1 MDPTR
6 LPALPALV
14 HLAEVL
20 KGLARNPALPE
31 ELAVRLLPYRMAP
44 LPLARRKGIALS
56 PALCEAFLVHG
67 ADEALAHAEA
77 LPPEFAA
84 RLAADP
90 DPKVRAARAKV
101 EAAGYGRQA
110 LPAAGPE
117 AERTALAGL
126 PDLKAESLA
135 VLAADADAQVR
146 EALARGGVELPED
159 VLRRLLTDTDTAV
172 RTAACRHRPPPDL
185 HAALLAD
192 RATRKTVIR
201 FLDLDPDMAAALATD
216 PNEEVRAELAA
227 HPALPT
233 ELRDLLARDPSPD
246 VRGKVFARADTPP
259 ELRTEIHAWLTAGA
273 RRSDEDWEN
282 AEEDDLFC
290 EIVLIFLD
298 MEPYPWIEDDPVPH
312 ATSPSRGMRRAA
324 ARSDRLP
331 AALLRRML
339 ADEDPTTRMI
349 ALSRTPDVDLATAED
364 IERRHGRS
372 KFPERPA
379 DYFAFPP
386 ETLRRF
392 AADPDARMRVLALRD
407 PDLPA
412 ALREC
417 LAADA
422 AHTVRQTVAKDPR
435 TAPDTLLRLLG
446 DASESVVAAAAAS
459 PRLPVEAMRAV
470 LDLAAARGT
479 EPSGAGTP

>member
-1 MDPTR
+1 M
-6 LPALPALV
+6 
-14 HLAEVL
+14 
-20 KGLARNPALPE
+20 
-31 ELAVRLLPYRMAP
+31 RLLPYGMAP
-44 LPLARRKGIALS
+44 LPLARRKGIALG
-56 PALCEAFLVHG
+56 PALCEAFLAHG
-67 ADEALAHAEA
+67 AAEALAHAEA

-101 EAAGYGRQA
+101 EAALYGRQA
-110 LPAAGPE
+110 QFAADPG
-117 AERTALAGL
+117 AERTALSGRPAR
-126 PDLKAESLA
+126 KAKSLA
-135 VLAADADAQVR
+135 VLAVDPDARVR
-146 EALARGGVELPED
+146 EAVARGGAELPED
-159 VLRRLLTDTDTAV
+159 LLRRLLTDTETAV
-172 RTAACRHRPPPDL
+172 RTSACRHRPP
-185 HAALLAD
+185 
-192 RATRKTVIR
+192 
-201 FLDLDPDMAAALATD
+201 
-216 PNEEVRAELAA
+216 
-227 HPALPT
+227 
-233 ELRDLLARDPSPD
+233 RDLLARDPSPD

-282 AEEDDLFC
+282 AEEDDLLC

-298 MEPYPWIEDDPVPH
+298 MELYPWIEDDPVPH

-372 KFPERPA
+372 KFRERPA

-392 AADPDARMRVLALRD
+392 AADPEARMRVLALPD

-417 LAADA
+417 MAADE
-422 AHTVRQTVAKDPR
+422 AHAVRRAVAKDPR
-435 TAPDTLLRLLG
+435 TAPDILLRLLG
-446 DASESVVAAAAAS
+446 DGSEAVVAAAASS
-459 PRLPVEAMRAV
+459 PRLQVEAMRAV
-470 LDLAAARGT
+470 LDRAAARGA
-479 EPSGAGTP
+479 EPPGAGAP